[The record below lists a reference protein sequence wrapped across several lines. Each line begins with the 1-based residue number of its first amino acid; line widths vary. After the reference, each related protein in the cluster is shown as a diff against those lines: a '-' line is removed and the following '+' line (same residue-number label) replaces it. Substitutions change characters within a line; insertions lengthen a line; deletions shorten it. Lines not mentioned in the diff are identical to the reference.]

1 MAKNPAQEESPNTDA
16 ELLRT
21 QRPERPSSDFIWEQ
35 DTFRRIGYEGVI
47 MTKALSKFDLVQKD
61 SFKQAVLDF
70 SAKGDYVPRKYVNLL
85 FHIDASLR
93 HFPVS
98 AFDTSWVAQALEI
111 PIFMTDIRAIK
122 NFFVFWKARDPQAI
136 SDEALQLLIKLKIR
150 KSQSSNVLSDDPE
163 KSWLSDEEYEVLLAS
178 IWRNYEDSLFS
189 TSRTLITLLTMQYAR
204 RPIQIAQLK
213 FQDVRNADSDNG
225 SDLSGSVISFPGTKD
240 MSAETGF
247 RDSKFEH
254 HPLPSH
260 LWNLFEIQRNE
271 IQALVEFQ
279 LGTRLSASDLE
290 KMPVFTTKDRI
301 KEAISQLTGHYRVNW
316 RSNLNHHLFHMKPCS
331 VSQILAW
338 KPNKRR
344 KIEPPLSHRT
354 GRPLVVSATR
364 LRHTRAR
371 QLARKGVPLHVLS
384 HWLGHTSE
392 KSLLA
397 YYNDP
402 AEDARK
408 LDETMAPVLMPLAMA
423 FAGKLIDSEEQAS
436 RSNDPLSRLEFSKN
450 GELRNVGNCGK
461 HSFCATTSVPIPCYR
476 CRHFEPLVF
485 APHKEV
491 LKALKIRQEE
501 ENQALRI
508 GGARDLLVPIDL
520 SADILAVKNCIDR
533 CNARKRELG
542 IV

>member
-35 DTFRRIGYEGVI
+35 DTFRRIGYGGVN
-47 MTKALSKFDLVQKD
+47 MTKALSKFDLAQKE
-61 SFKQAVLDF
+61 SFKQAALDF
-70 SAKGDYVPRKYVNLL
+70 SAKGDYAQTGFV
-85 FHIDASLR
+85 SLMCAISKSLK

-98 AFDTSWVAQALEI
+98 AFDTSWVAQTLKVPLFVLNI
-111 PIFMTDIRAIK
+111 GTIK
-122 NFFVFWKARDPQAI
+122 RFFVFWKARNPQAI
-136 SDEALQLLIKLKIR
+136 SDEALQLLIKI
-150 KSQSSNVLSDDPE
+150 KSRAVYSNNVLSDDPE
-163 KSWLSDEEYEVLLAS
+163 KSWLSDEEYEALLAS
-178 IWRNYEDSLFS
+178 VWRNYEDGLFS
-189 TSRTLITLLTMQYAR
+189 TSRTLITLLSMQYAR
-204 RPIQIAQLK
+204 RPIQIAHLK
-213 FQDVRNADSDNG
+213 FQDVRNAASDDSSG
-225 SDLSGSVISFPGTKD
+225 LSGPVVSFPGGKD
-240 MSAETGF
+240 MGAETGF

-254 HPLPSH
+254 HPLPGH

-271 IQALVEFQ
+271 IQAMVEFQ
-279 LGTRLSASDLE
+279 LDIHLSDSELQ
-290 KMPVFTTKDRI
+290 KLPVFASAGRI
-301 KEAISQLTGHYRVNW
+301 ERAKYELTSQYRVDW
-316 RSNLNHHLFHMKPCS
+316 RSNLDHHLFHMRPLRI
-331 VSQILAW
+331 SQILAW
-338 KPNKRR
+338 TPNSHRD
-344 KIEPPLSHRT
+344 IEPPLSHRT

-371 QLARKGVPLHVLS
+371 QLARKGVLLHVLS
-384 HWLGHTSE
+384 HWLGHTNE
-392 KSLLA
+392 KSLRA

-408 LDETMAPVLMPLAMA
+408 LDEAMAPTLMPLAMA

-436 RSNDPLSRLEFSKN
+436 RSNDPISRLEFAKN
-450 GELRNVGNCGK
+450 GELKNVGNCGK

-476 CRHFEPLVF
+476 CRHFEPLVS

-491 LKALKIRQEE
+491 LEALKIRQEE